1 MFDNLQ
7 ERLGKVFSQL
17 TRRGALKQAD
27 VDEAL
32 REVRVALLEADV
44 ALSVVKDFIKQVRDK
59 AVGQEILS
67 SISPGQLVIKLVHDH
82 LIDVLGTEAVPINLQ
97 STPPVTILVVGLQGS
112 GKTTTAAKLGVRL
125 KKRENKKIL
134 LASLDVYRP
143 AAQEQLAILG
153 EQAGIATLPVV
164 DGQMPLEIAKRAS
177 QAASLQGTDVLI
189 LDTAGRLHIDENLM
203 AEISAIHA
211 SILPS
216 ETILVADSLTGQDA
230 VNVAKEF
237 RDRVNVTGIAL
248 TRIDGD
254 ARGGAALSIRA
265 ITGCP
270 LKLLGTG
277 EGLDDLEEF
286 HPDRIASRILGMGDV
301 VSLVEKAQETIDQKE
316 AEKLEQRFLKGQF
329 DLEDLRAQLKQM
341 RRMGGMGGL
350 MNMLPGVAKV
360 KNQMNAANM
369 DEKMLLRQEA
379 IIGSMTPKERRYVK
393 LLNASRKRR
402 VAAGAGVNIQDVNRV
417 LKQFKQMS
425 GMMKKVGKLSRNGAG
440 LSPEALR
447 NLLPRG
453 GFTP

>member
-1 MFDNLQ
+1 MFDSLQ

-17 TRRGALKQAD
+17 TRRGALKEAD

-44 ALSVVKDFIKQVRDK
+44 ALSVVKDFIKEVRAK
-59 AVGQEILS
+59 AVGQEILR
-67 SISPGQLVIKLVHDH
+67 SISPGQLVIKVVHDH

-97 STPPVTILVVGLQGS
+97 AKPPVAILLLGLQGS
-112 GKTTTAAKLGVRL
+112 GKTTTAAKLGLRL

-153 EQAGIATLPVV
+153 QQAGVATLPVV

-177 QAASLQGTDVLI
+177 QAASLQGADVLI

-203 AEISAIHA
+203 AEIASIHA
-211 SILPS
+211 NILPS

-237 RDRVNVTGIAL
+237 RDRLDITGVAL

-265 ITGCP
+265 VTGCP

-277 EGLDDLEEF
+277 ERLEDLEEF

-301 VSLVEKAQETIDQKE
+301 VSLVEKAQDTIDQKE
-316 AEKLEQRFLKGQF
+316 AEKLEQKFLKGQF
-329 DLEDLRAQLKQM
+329 DLEDLRSQLKQM
-341 RRMGGMGGL
+341 RRMGGIGGL
-350 MNMLPGVAKV
+350 MGMLPGVAKV
-360 KNQMNAANM
+360 KNQMNAGNI
-369 DEKMLLRQEA
+369 DETMLARQEA
-379 IIGSMTPKERRYVK
+379 IISSMTHKERRYVK

-402 VAAGAGVNIQDVNRV
+402 IAAGAGVEIQDVNRV

-425 GMMKKVGKLSRNGAG
+425 GMMKKVGKLSKKGAG
-440 LSPEALR
+440 LTPEALR
-447 NLLPRG
+447 NLLPPG
-453 GFTP
+453 GLAP